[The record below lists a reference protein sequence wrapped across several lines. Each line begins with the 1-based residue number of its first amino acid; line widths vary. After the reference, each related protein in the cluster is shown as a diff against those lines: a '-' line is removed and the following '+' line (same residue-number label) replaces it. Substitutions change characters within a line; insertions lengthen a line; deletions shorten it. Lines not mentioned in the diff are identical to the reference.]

1 MQIRTILFPT
11 DFSDVASNALDY
23 AANWA
28 GRLDAE
34 LILLHVQNQPYASP
48 AREAGSIPLDT
59 VNTRLVNSKLESL
72 LQDVTTRFGTRTRTH
87 MQEGQPGDVI
97 PRVAEETNTDLIVM
111 GTAGAGGTTQLF
123 GGGNL
128 TLKVMAD
135 TRYPILI
142 IPQEATYQPLRTWAY
157 ASDMQGREEL
167 LVDALVQLAGRLDSR
182 LELVHV
188 QQDPEVSKS
197 HAFILDNIRRQHGD
211 AGLSYQFIQA
221 SSVLQGLD
229 QYVDRRQPDL
239 LIMVRQDH
247 GFWDRL
253 FNRDKVAYSA
263 ARTNFP
269 MLVLH
274 AQGLLSLGGHSN
286 PDFEGGQPA
295 GGSV

>member
-11 DFSDVASNALDY
+11 DFSDIASNALDY

-87 MQEGQPGDVI
+87 IEEGQPGDVI
-97 PRVAEETNTDLIVM
+97 PRVAAQTNTDLIVM

-135 TRYPILI
+135 TRYPILV

-157 ASDMQGREEL
+157 ASDMQGREETM
-167 LVDALVQLAGRLDSR
+167 VDAIVQLASQLEGH

-188 QQDPEVSKS
+188 QQEQEVSKS
-197 HAFILDNIRRQHGD
+197 HAFILDNIRRRHGD
-211 AGLSYQFIQA
+211 AGLSYQLIQG

-229 QYVDRRQPDL
+229 QYVDRKQPDL

-247 GFWDRL
+247 NFWDRL

-269 MLVLH
+269 MLVFH
-274 AQGLLSLGGHSN
+274 AQGVLGAG
-286 PDFEGGQPA
+286 PEGGQPVA
-295 GGSV
+295 GGVV